1 MINIKSTLSIMILWP
16 ALIIGII
23 GLLSF
28 PVQGQTYTS
37 TLHGTSANRSAVEAT
52 FPYTTNGL
60 CAHCHDQHASIAGA
74 EPTLPSAQGPS
85 YYSLF
90 QDNYGS
96 ATNDLCY
103 ACHDT
108 FTISGMTLEYG
119 RYGIYQGSTK
129 YNSSIHSTS
138 ASMDWSPDS
147 SPPGPPFG
155 PNSTL
160 TDPGNCHNCHNPH
173 GYDDGSGLVPH
184 MLFAR
189 DSQTSDSPAYEMGCE
204 ACHDGSQGGAFKDVQ
219 AQLNKTYAHPTH
231 TYNDRH
237 TLPENGTSFETRHAE
252 CVDCHNPHTVLS
264 GTHTAQTDGNAV
276 SNALKYVWGVEPIWP
291 SRWTKPVTFTER
303 KPSTYNDGAQYEYQI
318 CFKCHSNYGLGTVT
332 NGKSTITGPSG
343 TIITDQAWEFNTNNR
358 SAHPVV
364 AGTNSYSG
372 AMTSSQMSSPWTT
385 SLGTQTMYCSDCH
398 GANDEHSTGAK
409 GPHGSSTAFML
420 KDATNGSNVYWPAS
434 SSGTLFSLNDVRD
447 NQNNWSTQL
456 FCVNC
461 HPLRVGG
468 NWVNDNEAHKEH
480 ERREYEPDGNTRE
493 DVYCVACH
501 SAIPHGSRISKL
513 IAYGY
518 NGGYGVDTAP
528 WVYTSGGVIY
538 NVIKG
543 FKVASGGPDDYDEKD
558 CYSTANRCDEH
569 DRDEGGYDN

>member
-1 MINIKSTLSIMILWP
+1 
-16 ALIIGII
+16 
-23 GLLSF
+23 
-28 PVQGQTYTS
+28 
-37 TLHGTSANRSAVEAT
+37 
-52 FPYTTNGL
+52 
-60 CAHCHDQHASIAGA
+60 
-74 EPTLPSAQGPS
+74 
-85 YYSLF
+85 
-90 QDNYGS
+90 
-96 ATNDLCY
+96 
-103 ACHDT
+103 
-108 FTISGMTLEYG
+108 
-119 RYGIYQGSTK
+119 
-129 YNSSIHSTS
+129 
-138 ASMDWSPDS
+138 
-147 SPPGPPFG
+147 
-155 PNSTL
+155 
-160 TDPGNCHNCHNPH
+160 
-173 GYDDGSGLVPH
+173 

-204 ACHDGSQGGAFKDVQ
+204 ACHDGTQGGAFKDVQ
-219 AQLNKTYAHPTH
+219 AQLNKSTAHPTH
-231 TYNDRH
+231 DYNDRH
-237 TLPENGTSFETRHAE
+237 TLPESGSASFGPANRHAE
-252 CVDCHNPHTVLS
+252 CVDCHNPHTVVS
-264 GTHTAQTDGNAV
+264 STNHVAGTTGNAV
-276 SNALKYVWGVEPIWP
+276 SDVLKYVWGVQPNWTSIWTQP
-291 SRWTKPVTFTER
+291 TTFTVR
-303 KPSTYNDGAQYEYQI
+303 KPAAYNDGAQYEYQI
-318 CFKCHSNYGLGTVT
+318 CFKCHSRYGLGTDSDGT
-332 NGKSTITGPSG
+332 ANDGIYPSITPATAGG
-343 TIITDQAWEFNTNNR
+343 TVTDQAMEFNINNK

-538 NVIKG
+538 NVLRG
-543 FKVASGGPDDYDEKD
+543 FKAASSPNNYNEED
-558 CYSTANRCDEH
+558 CYSTVNSCDEH
-569 DRDEGGYDN
+569 DDNDGGYDN